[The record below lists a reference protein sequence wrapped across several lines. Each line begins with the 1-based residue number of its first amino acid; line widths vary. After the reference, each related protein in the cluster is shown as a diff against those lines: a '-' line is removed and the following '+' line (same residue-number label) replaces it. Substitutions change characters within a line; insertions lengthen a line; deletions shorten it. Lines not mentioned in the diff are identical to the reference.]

1 MIAALRIILWV
12 AYAVLWIGGVG
23 AHLLYGA
30 TPPDTAWAAPVFLL
44 VGGVLVLLNTKP
56 WRPLLAAAIGFA
68 AEAIG
73 VRFGFPFGAYRY
85 TAVLAPSIF
94 GVPIVIAAA
103 WMILVTY
110 LRQRLRRGQMYVVY
124 AAFLMFAID
133 LLIDPVSTNILHF
146 WEWRASGFYFGIPLS
161 NFAGWILVS
170 ALIFI
175 TQPVLVP
182 NRGVRVLGVSMILL
196 FTVIAFV
203 HHLWIPGIVGVTIAA
218 TDVYA
223 VFRSIKASSITHP

>member
-1 MIAALRIILWV
+1 MTAALRIILWV

-23 AHLLYGA
+23 AHVLHGA

-44 VGGVLVLLNTKP
+44 VGGALVLLHTEPRK
-56 WRPLLAAAIGFA
+56 PLLAAAIGFA

-85 TAVLAPSIF
+85 TAALAPSIL

-110 LRQRLRRGQMYVVY
+110 LRQRLRSSRMYVVY
-124 AAFLMFAID
+124 AALLMFAID
-133 LLIDPVSTNILHF
+133 LLIDPVSTNTLHF
-146 WEWRASGFYFGIPLS
+146 WEWKAGGFYFGVPLS

-170 ALIFI
+170 VILFI
-175 TQPVLVP
+175 LQPPLAP
-182 NRGVRVLGVSMILL
+182 KRAIRVLGVSVILF
-196 FTVIAFV
+196 FTAIALV
-203 HHLWIPGIVGVTIAA
+203 HHLWIPGIVGICIVA
-218 TDVYA
+218 TDAYA
-223 VFRSIKASSITHP
+223 VFR